1 MLHRNIL
8 ERGGFEE
15 GLRSVDMLHRNILER
30 GGFEE
35 CGHAAQ
41 EHSRKGRV

>member
-1 MLHRNIL
+1 M
-8 ERGGFEE
+8 
-15 GLRSVDMLHRNILER
+15 DMLHRNILER